1 MKLIQKTSSKIV
13 LEVNKGE
20 IDKTGFDDVWDKV
33 RSVYPEEQY
42 DVLSVSDDPENRT
55 IVFIEL
61 KVRIEE

>member
-1 MKLIQKTSSKIV
+1 MKLVQKTSNKIV

-33 RSVYPEEQY
+33 RSVYPEDQF
-42 DVLSVSDDPENRT
+42 DVISVADDPDNKT

-61 KVRIEE
+61 KVRQED